1 MRFWRNRP
9 AAVLCLLTV
18 WPAAGDEPGPRF
30 PEREQFQYAIEWR
43 LFTAGSAR
51 LEWTSGQH
59 GVDTQLFVQSAGL
72 VSALYRVNNRYAAH
86 ADEALCTASTFLTA
100 EEGRRR
106 RETRVTFQ
114 RPSATA
120 DYLERDTARNVTIL
134 AKQIETPP
142 CVMDVMGALYRLR
155 GMPLAVGQA
164 TEVPVSDGKKAVM
177 ARLEAQQKETVKT
190 PAGEFVTVRY
200 EAFLFNDVLYK
211 RSGRVF
217 VWITDD
223 GRRLPVQVQ
232 IRLQFHI
239 GTITAQLEKYET

>member
-1 MRFWRNRP
+1 MRLWRNRL
-9 AAVLCLLTV
+9 AVLLCVLTV
-18 WPAAGDEPGPRF
+18 GPVAGDEPRPRF
-30 PEREQFQYAIEWR
+30 PEREHLQYAIEWR

-59 GVDTQLFVQSAGL
+59 GVDTQLLIQSAGL
-72 VSALYRVNNRYAAH
+72 VSALYRVNDRYAAH

-106 RETRVTFQ
+106 RETRVTFH
-114 RPSATA
+114 RASATA
-120 DYLERDTARNVTIL
+120 DYLERDTARNATVL

-142 CVMDVMGALYRLR
+142 CVMDVIGALYRLR
-155 GMPLAVGQA
+155 GLNLPVGQA

-177 ARLEAQQKETVKT
+177 ARLEAQQKETLKT
-190 PAGEFVTVRY
+190 PAGEFAAVRY

-211 RSGRVF
+211 RAGRVLI
-217 VWITDD
+217 WITDD